1 VEPRERAVAGYRTST
16 FATANGV
23 PCMQVVI
30 IPAWNFPVT
39 STDEP
44 KGVVAVSSPIRF
56 ASTVPLPSVSTTHPD
71 STPAAILP
79 VSVVATPSGA
89 RVVGGALPGLL
100 GDPAVPP
107 PAACGATGA
116 GPAADVTTSA
126 PVDPGG
132 ADGTD
137 PNTAAPVDPG
147 GADDPCRDD
156 PCPDGG
162 GDAADEPALDTTDDG
177 DTAAD
182 GVSAAGWDDPQAAS
196 TATTAARETVQISA
210 RHRRTRW
217 H

>member
-1 VEPRERAVAGYRTST
+1 
-16 FATANGV
+16 
-23 PCMQVVI
+23 MQVVI

-44 KGVVAVSSPIRF
+44 NGVVAVSSPIRF

-89 RVVGGALPGLL
+89 RVVGGAVPGLL
-100 GDPAVPP
+100 GDPSVTPP
-107 PAACGATGA
+107 GGA
-116 GPAADVTTSA
+116 GAGGAGADVTTSA
-126 PVDPGG
+126 LVDPGG
-132 ADGTD
+132 TDGTD
-137 PNTAAPVDPG
+137 PDTAAPVGPN
-147 GADDPCRDD
+147 GADDPCPDDPCPDD
-156 PCPDGG
+156 PCPDGD
-162 GDAADEPALDTTDDG
+162 GDAADEPALDT
-177 DTAAD
+177 AAD
-182 GVSAAGWDDPQAAS
+182 GDGAADGAAGWDDPQAAR